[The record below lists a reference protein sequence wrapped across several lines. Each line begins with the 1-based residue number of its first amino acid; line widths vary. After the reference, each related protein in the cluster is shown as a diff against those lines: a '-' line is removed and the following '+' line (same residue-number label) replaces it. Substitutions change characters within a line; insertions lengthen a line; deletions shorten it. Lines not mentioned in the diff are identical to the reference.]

1 MAGSSD
7 VRGALDGLLVVSLEQ
22 AVAAPFCTQRL
33 VDAGARVIKIERDG
47 GETAR
52 HYDATV
58 QGTSAYFAW
67 LNRGKES
74 AVLDLKAPQDR
85 ALFDAMLGR
94 ADVLVQN
101 LIPGALARMGL
112 DADSIAARFPRLIV
126 VNILGYGQDTA
137 YAGMRAYD
145 MLVQAESGIAGVTG
159 TPQDACKI
167 GVSAADISTGL
178 TAYAAVLEALIARGI
193 TGRGGQV
200 DVAMFDV
207 MADWMAVPL
216 LHHEQAGHP
225 THRHGLAHAVIYP
238 YGPMDCA
245 DGTVMVAVQNQG
257 EWQRFCT
264 DVLHSPGLALDPRFA
279 TNPDRQAHRVALD
292 GVIAPLVAAVSVAE
306 MITRLEAGQIAWG
319 RLSTVADLSAH
330 PALRRVAVPLANGT
344 TVSMPRPPGRTAGF
358 TSGAV
363 PGLGAATERL
373 RAEFSGTASQTRP
386 QPA

>member
-1 MAGSSD
+1 MP
-7 VRGALDGLLVVSLEQ
+7 GALDGLLVVSLEQ

-33 VDAGARVIKIERDG
+33 ADSGARVIKVERTG

-58 QGTSAYFAW
+58 QGHSAYFVW

-74 AVLDLKAPQDR
+74 AVLDLKAPQDM
-85 ALFDAMLGR
+85 ALFLAMLER

-112 DADSIAARFPRLIV
+112 DAATVAARFPRLIV
-126 VNILGYGQDTA
+126 ANIAGYGQDTA
-137 YAGMRAYD
+137 YADMRAYD

-159 TPQDACKI
+159 TAAEACKI

-216 LHHEQAGHP
+216 LHLEQADRP
-225 THRHGLAHAVIYP
+225 TVRHGLEHAVIYP
-238 YGPMDCA
+238 YGPMVCA
-245 DGTVMVAVQNQG
+245 DGTLVVAVQNNA
-257 EWQRFCT
+257 EWVRFCKV
-264 DVLHSPGLALDPRFA
+264 VLLRPDLAADGRFA
-279 TNPDRQAHRVALD
+279 INADRAALRLTLD
-292 GVIAPLVAAVSVAE
+292 AEIAPVVAALTTVELIA
-306 MITRLEAGQIAWG
+306 RLGAGRIAWG
-319 RLSTVADLSAH
+319 RLSAVADLAAH
-330 PALRRVAVPLANGT
+330 PALRRMQVPLADGSRVT
-344 TVSMPRPPGRTAGF
+344 MPRPPGRSAGF
-358 TSGAV
+358 VSGAV
-363 PGLGAATERL
+363 PGIGAATERL
-373 RAEFSGTASQTRP
+373 RAEFLGVEFLGA
-386 QPA
+386 

>member
-1 MAGSSD
+1 MP
-7 VRGALDGLLVVSLEQ
+7 GALDGLLVVSLEQ

-33 VDAGARVIKIERDG
+33 ADAGARVIKIERDG

-74 AVLDLKAPQDR
+74 AVLDLKAPQDM
-85 ALFDAMLGR
+85 ALFRAILSR

-126 VNILGYGQDTA
+126 VNIVGYGQDTA

-159 TPQDACKI
+159 TPEQPCKI

-178 TAYAAVLEALIARGI
+178 TAYAAVLEALIARGT
-193 TGRGGQV
+193 TGRGSQV
-200 DVAMFDV
+200 EVAMFDV
-207 MADWMAVPL
+207 MADWMTVPL
-216 LHHEQAGHP
+216 LHHEQVGRV
-225 THRHGLAHAVIYP
+225 TQRHGLAHAVIYP
-238 YGPMDCA
+238 YGPMTCA
-245 DGTVMVAVQNQG
+245 DATLMVAVQNND
-257 EWQRFCT
+257 EWRRFCGS
-264 DVLHSPGLALDPRFA
+264 VLRVPALAHDPRFA
-279 TNPDRQAHRVALD
+279 KNPDRLANRVALD
-292 GVIAPLVAAVSVAE
+292 AVIAPLLASLTSTE
-306 MITRLEAGQIAWG
+306 MIARLEAGQIAWG
-319 RLSTVADLSAH
+319 RLSTVKDLSSH
-330 PALRRVAVPLANGT
+330 PALHRVEVPLADGG
-344 TVSMPRPPGRTAGF
+344 TVSMPRPPARSRDF

-363 PGLGAATERL
+363 PGLGTATERL
-373 RAEFSGTASQTRP
+373 RAEFSG
-386 QPA
+386 